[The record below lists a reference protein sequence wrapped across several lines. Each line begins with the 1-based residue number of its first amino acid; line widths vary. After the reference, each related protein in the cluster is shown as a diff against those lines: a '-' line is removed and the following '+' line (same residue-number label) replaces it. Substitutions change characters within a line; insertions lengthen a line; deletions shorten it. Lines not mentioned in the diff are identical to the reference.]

1 MDEEKCPCE
10 TCPTKDN
17 CDHWDAAFCC
27 TLCEWYGGGDCESCD
42 PWDI

>member
-1 MDEEKCPCE
+1 MTMSARAKPVPD
-10 TCPTKDN
+10 KDH
-17 CDHWDAAFCC
+17 CDGWEAEFCC